1 MNAVGRWAARPGP
14 GVLLAILLVIASPP
28 LSAQEPTVDEDRSGD
43 QRTDT
48 RRGTFLGGGFAAA
61 HGSTKIGG
69 ETGRKTGIGFLGMIA
84 GIKSNGLRSFSVD
97 VQYEPF
103 KVQNPQRDERY
114 SSFSI
119 VASGYLG
126 PIGLGIGW
134 QQRSWAGSD
143 VWTSSDGGIAL
154 QLTAAA
160 PLISIGGLA
169 VSPDL
174 FVRLSGGD
182 EIATSS
188 FGLRVPFGR
197 LRG

>member
-1 MNAVGRWAARPGP
+1 
-14 GVLLAILLVIASPP
+14 LLAILLAIASPP
-28 LSAQEPTVDEDRSGD
+28 LSAQEPTVDEDGGGD
-43 QRTDT
+43 QPTDT
-48 RRGTFLGGGFAAA
+48 RRGTFLGGGIAVA
-61 HGSTKIGG
+61 HASTKIGG
-69 ETGRKTGIGFLGMIA
+69 ETGRETGIGFLGMIA
-84 GIKSNGLRSFSVD
+84 GIKSNGFRSFSVD

-103 KVQNPQRDERY
+103 KVQSPKRDERY
-114 SSFSI
+114 SSFSV

-134 QQRSWAGSD
+134 QQRSWAGSN
-143 VWTSSDGGIAL
+143 VWVKSDGGIAL

-174 FVRLSGGD
+174 FLRLSGGD
-182 EIATSS
+182 EVATSS

-197 LRG
+197 LTG